1 MKDKY
6 PPCFEIAFEKLNSL
20 DQERS
25 ISGFNIYKS
34 NLEKMLYLSIGDYNN
49 CLKQYGQMLEIV
61 EELTVEKAMSRESL
75 KDILEKIENVAE
87 MIMLLN
93 GLKNVDVRDINY
105 AGDNKGGMF
114 NEAKELTDKCFD
126 KTISLTGKIE
136 NIMDSYDIMDLTE
149 EIIEEEA
156 LEFKEDEPN
165 KGLKEYKTDLEKLW
179 HENPNSLALQ
189 LNDLIGRSRKVR
201 GGNKILKKETYEKLL
216 IYKKNIEELPSPN
229 GNNSDLYRTLENL
242 KYKTVVELDMLF
254 VACKVG
260 GNSYADG
267 MGEIELKETF
277 KPRIENV
284 EEIKIKEPLYK
295 KSEESKF
302 DKKKS
307 GETKP
312 QKPKEDKNKPWYYDR
327 NAKYIGES

>member
-1 MKDKY
+1 M
-6 PPCFEIAFEKLNSL
+6 
-20 DQERS
+20 
-25 ISGFNIYKS
+25 
-34 NLEKMLYLSIGDYNN
+34 
-49 CLKQYGQMLEIV
+49 
-61 EELTVEKAMSRESL
+61 
-75 KDILEKIENVAE
+75 
-87 MIMLLN
+87 
-93 GLKNVDVRDINY
+93 
-105 AGDNKGGMF
+105 
-114 NEAKELTDKCFD
+114 
-126 KTISLTGKIE
+126 
-136 NIMDSYDIMDLTE
+136 
-149 EIIEEEA
+149 
-156 LEFKEDEPN
+156 
-165 KGLKEYKTDLEKLW
+165 
-179 HENPNSLALQ
+179 
-189 LNDLIGRSRKVR
+189 
-201 GGNKILKKETYEKLL
+201 
-216 IYKKNIEELPSPN
+216 
-229 GNNSDLYRTLENL
+229 YRTLENL

-284 EEIKIKEPLYK
+284 EEPLYK

>member
-1 MKDKY
+1 M
-6 PPCFEIAFEKLNSL
+6 PGSNTSAFEYTGVITRQSRIKLYKLFPDHNGLYASRRIVGTAEVYYRVWMNCGKKSDSWKVLSAVWRTGFDVSGRRSL
-20 DQERS
+20 
-25 ISGFNIYKS
+25 
-34 NLEKMLYLSIGDYNN
+34 
-49 CLKQYGQMLEIV
+49 
-61 EELTVEKAMSRESL
+61 
-75 KDILEKIENVAE
+75 LEKIENVAE

-242 KYKTVVELDMLF
+242 KYKTVVEDVMF
-254 VACKVG
+254 
-260 GNSYADG
+260 
-267 MGEIELKETF
+267 
-277 KPRIENV
+277 
-284 EEIKIKEPLYK
+284 
-295 KSEESKF
+295 
-302 DKKKS
+302 
-307 GETKP
+307 
-312 QKPKEDKNKPWYYDR
+312 
-327 NAKYIGES
+327 